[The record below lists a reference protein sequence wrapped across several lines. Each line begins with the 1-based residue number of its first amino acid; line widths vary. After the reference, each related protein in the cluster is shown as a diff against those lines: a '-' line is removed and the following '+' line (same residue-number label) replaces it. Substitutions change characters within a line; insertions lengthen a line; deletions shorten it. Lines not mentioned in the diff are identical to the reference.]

1 MNYIMLWVEETV
13 ELDISFDQL
22 EHIKSITKLI
32 HDKMEF
38 LDDEEFESMIHSV
51 VENHSPMIFQ
61 ILCAILSATSLF
73 LTLLIYYSL
82 KRITMYEEI
91 ILQVNDK
98 IEYVNAQLKLI
109 DEKGTF
115 QSDDEVGFF
124 FEELKE
130 IGKLL
135 DNLFEE
141 VEDDAN
147 SKKEEKEKE

>member
-1 MNYIMLWVEETV
+1 MM
-13 ELDISFDQL
+13 
-22 EHIKSITKLI
+22 
-32 HDKMEF
+32 
-38 LDDEEFESMIHSV
+38 
-51 VENHSPMIFQ
+51 FQ
-61 ILCAILSATSLF
+61 ILCAVLSATSLF
-73 LTLLIYYSL
+73 LTLLVYYSL

-115 QSDDEVGFF
+115 ESDDEVGFF

-147 SKKEEKEKE
+147 SKKEEKEEE

>member
-1 MNYIMLWVEETV
+1 
-13 ELDISFDQL
+13 
-22 EHIKSITKLI
+22 
-32 HDKMEF
+32 
-38 LDDEEFESMIHSV
+38 
-51 VENHSPMIFQ
+51 
-61 ILCAILSATSLF
+61 
-73 LTLLIYYSL
+73 
-82 KRITMYEEI
+82 MYEEI

-115 QSDDEVGFF
+115 ESDDEVGFF
-124 FEELKE
+124 FQELKE

-147 SKKEEKEKE
+147 SKKEEKEEE

>member
-1 MNYIMLWVEETV
+1 
-13 ELDISFDQL
+13 
-22 EHIKSITKLI
+22 
-32 HDKMEF
+32 
-38 LDDEEFESMIHSV
+38 
-51 VENHSPMIFQ
+51 
-61 ILCAILSATSLF
+61 
-73 LTLLIYYSL
+73 
-82 KRITMYEEI
+82 MYEEI

-115 QSDDEVGFF
+115 EADDEVGFF
-124 FEELKE
+124 FQELKE

-147 SKKEEKEKE
+147 SKKEEKEEE

>member
-1 MNYIMLWVEETV
+1 
-13 ELDISFDQL
+13 
-22 EHIKSITKLI
+22 
-32 HDKMEF
+32 
-38 LDDEEFESMIHSV
+38 
-51 VENHSPMIFQ
+51 MIFE
-61 ILCAILSATSLF
+61 ILCAVLSIILIF
-73 LTLLIYYSL
+73 LGMLVYYSL

-91 ILQVNDK
+91 ILQINDK

-115 QSDDEVGFF
+115 EADDEVGFF
-124 FEELKE
+124 FQELKE
-130 IGKLL
+130 IGLLL

>member
-1 MNYIMLWVEETV
+1 MLGIISIFLIMLV
-13 ELDISFDQL
+13 
-22 EHIKSITKLI
+22 
-32 HDKMEF
+32 
-38 LDDEEFESMIHSV
+38 
-51 VENHSPMIFQ
+51 
-61 ILCAILSATSLF
+61 
-73 LTLLIYYSL
+73 YYSL

-115 QSDDEVGFF
+115 EADDEVGFF
-124 FEELKE
+124 FQELKE

-147 SKKEEKEKE
+147 SKKEEKEEE